1 VKRRTFIA
9 GLQEKFVTRTL
20 IIMTVSTAA
29 VFSSPALTQERS
41 RDTASI
47 PDFSG
52 IWGNPY
58 LYGIEPPLSGPGPV
72 LNKARRRQTLDVD
85 GRPLSG
91 ADAPLVSAAT
101 QLVGDYANPILK
113 PETAEV
119 VKKHAEMSL
128 AGVGYPSPRNQ
139 CWPQGVP
146 FIFTNDAVQLLQ
158 QTDKITMLYDEDHEV
173 RRVRMN
179 RPHPAQVTPSW
190 YGDSVGHYE
199 GDTLVIDTVGLKIGP
214 FSAVDQ
220 YGTPYTQALHVVERY
235 RLIDYEAAREAW
247 QRGGRENI
255 RGGVVNEG
263 YAPDP
268 NYKGKALQLQF
279 TVQDDSVFTT
289 AWSAT
294 KTYRRIFRTW
304 PERVCAENPYRYGT
318 EKDAEVLTAGRP
330 DF

>member
-1 VKRRTFIA
+1 MMRTFIIATTAAA
-9 GLQEKFVTRTL
+9 GLF
-20 IIMTVSTAA
+20 A
-29 VFSSPALTQERS
+29 SSAFTQERS
-41 RDTASI
+41 QGTASI

-52 IWGNPY
+52 VWGNPY
-58 LYGIEPPLSGPGPV
+58 LYGIEPPLSGLGPV
-72 LNKARRRQTLDVD
+72 VNKSRRRQTLDAD
-85 GRPLSG
+85 GRPLT
-91 ADAPLVSAAT
+91 AANAPLVSDAT
-101 QLVGDYANPILK
+101 KLVGDYTNPILR

-119 VKKHAEMSL
+119 VRKHAEMSL
-128 AGVGYPSPRNQ
+128 AGLGYPSPRNQ

-146 FIFTNDAVQLLQ
+146 FIFTNAAVLLLQ
-158 QTDKITMLYDEDHEV
+158 QPDKITMLYDEDHEV

-179 RPHPAQVTPSW
+179 VPHPAQVTPSW

-199 GDTLVIDTVGLKIGP
+199 GDTLVIDTVGFKIGP

-247 QRGGRENI
+247 QRGG
-255 RGGVVNEG
+255 
-263 YAPDP
+263 P

-279 TVQDDSVFTT
+279 TVEDEGVFTT

-294 KTYRRIFRTW
+294 KTYRRAFLDW
-304 PERVCAENPYRYGT
+304 PERVCAENPNKYGT
-318 EKDAEVLTAGRP
+318 EKDAAVPAAVKP

>member
-1 VKRRTFIA
+1 MRTFIIA
-9 GLQEKFVTRTL
+9 T
-20 IIMTVSTAA
+20 TAA
-29 VFSSPALTQERS
+29 ATLFSCPAFTQDRNQGS
-41 RDTASI
+41 APL

-52 IWGNPY
+52 LWANPY
-58 LYGIEPPLSGPGPV
+58 LYGIELPPLGGPGPV
-72 LNKARRRQTLDVD
+72 VNTSRRPQTLDAD
-85 GRPLSG
+85 GRPYR
-91 ADAPLVSAAT
+91 AANAPLVSDNT
-101 QLVGDYANPILK
+101 KLTGDYKNPILK
-113 PETAEV
+113 PEAAEV
-119 VKKHAEMSL
+119 VKKRAELAL
-128 AGVGYPSPRNQ
+128 AGLGFPSVRNQ

-146 FIFTNDAVQLLQ
+146 FIFTNAALLLLQ
-158 QTDKITMLYDEDHEV
+158 QPDKITMLYDEDHEV

-179 RPHPAQVTPSW
+179 VPHPAQVTPSW
-190 YGDSVGHYE
+190 YGDSVGHFE
-199 GDTLVIDTVGLKIGP
+199 GDTLVIDTVGLRIGP

-235 RLIDYEAAREAW
+235 RLIDYEAARDAW
-247 QRGGRENI
+247 ERGGRENI

-279 TVQDDSVFTT
+279 TVQDESVFTT

-294 KTYRRIFRTW
+294 KTYRRIFRDW

-318 EKDAEVLTAGRP
+318 EKDAEVPTAGRP